1 MAKISEYTTYNT
13 NIPSGGTEAK
23 FKATGKAPV
32 SGKYTAGGDQET
44 RSATLADM
52 MTEQVQVDWE
62 TAESS
67 AKSYIKNIPACIGKG
82 IKPGNNI
89 QITDSDG
96 WYVIEY
102 TGGGGGGGSGSG
114 S

>member
-13 NIPSGGTEAK
+13 DIPSGGTEAK
-23 FKATGKAPV
+23 FKATGMAPV
-32 SGKYTAGGDQET
+32 SGKYTDGGNPET
-44 RSATLADM
+44 RSATLAEM
-52 MTEQVQVDWE
+52 ISEQVQVDWD
-62 TAESS
+62 TADST

-82 IKPGNNI
+82 IKAGDNI
-89 QITDSDG
+89 KITDSDG

-102 TGGGGGGGSGSG
+102 TGGGGGGSGSG